1 MLMLTSRLTPKAA
14 RRFFAPALLGLA
26 MFGSVAQAAG
36 LVPPQGY
43 YDGIEKPGKGG
54 SFDCPAPPTPYT
66 GSLQFRSK
74 YEGSDKARAT
84 FNASSDQ
91 AFRDSTKDITTLERG
106 VSKQVMQFMRDGKP
120 TELDCTL
127 NWLGAWADANALMSK
142 DFNHT
147 GKSMRKWALG
157 SISSS
162 YLRLKFSESHPLQ
175 GHEAQT
181 QKIEAWFSRM
191 ADQVV
196 SDWSNLPLEKIN
208 NHSYWAAWSVMATSV
223 VTNRRDLFDWSV
235 KEFKVAANQVD
246 DQGFLPNELK
256 RNQRALAYHNYALPP
271 LAMIATFA
279 QANGVD
285 LRPENNGALKRLGDR
300 VLEGSKEPEEF
311 EQKNGD
317 KQDMTDLKVD
327 SKYAWLEPYCTLYN
341 CSPDTVA
348 RKRQMEPFKT
358 FRLGGDLT
366 RTFDPQHEKGEKG
379 GRGNNKADDQ
389 ADDKD
394 DE

>member
-1 MLMLTSRLTPKAA
+1 MHMLTSRLTPRAA
-14 RRFFAPALLGLA
+14 RRMLAPALLGLA
-26 MFGSVAQAAG
+26 MFGSAAHAAG

-43 YDGIEKPGKGG
+43 YEAIEKPGKGG
-54 SFDCPAPPTPYT
+54 DFQCPAVPAPFT

-84 FNASSDQ
+84 LNKDSEE
-91 AFRDSTKDITTLERG
+91 AFRDATKPITTLERG
-106 VSKQVMQFMRDGKP
+106 ISKQVMQFMRDGKP
-120 TELDCTL
+120 AELDCTL
-127 NWLGAWADANALMSK
+127 QWLGTWADANALMSK

-157 SISSS
+157 SMSSS

-196 SDWSNLPLEKIN
+196 SDWSNLPLEQIN
-208 NHSYWAAWSVMATSV
+208 NHSYWAAWSVMATSI

-235 KEFKVAANQVD
+235 KEFKVAASQVD
-246 DQGFLPNELK
+246 NQGFLPNELK
-256 RNQRALAYHNYALPP
+256 RKQRALAYHNYALPP
-271 LAMIATFA
+271 LAMIASFA

-300 VLEGSKEPEEF
+300 VLEGSKAPEEF
-311 EQKNGD
+311 AQKNGET
-317 KQDMTDLKVD
+317 QDMTDLKID
-327 SKYAWLEPYCTLYN
+327 SKYAWLEPYCTLYD
-341 CSPDTVA
+341 CTPDTIA

-379 GRGNNKADDQ
+379 GKGDSDD
-389 ADDKD
+389 DGL
-394 DE
+394 